1 MKYVGN
7 HDRLLL
13 GGLAVALVVVFAKPI
28 QYLLDLARE
37 VEAGLGLSL
46 LPALIILT
54 GVFVLHQQRK
64 RQEEKNLART
74 AEAEAQQAQARA
86 AELERLVAFGEA
98 LGRALTLESIRDV
111 VLQQLSRLTGT
122 DRAWVMARQEGRWQ
136 AFSHEAGQDREKL
149 ELSYMDI
156 VEQAVPTDPAKPA
169 APSNVYGHM
178 CLPMTVGGEVVGL
191 LAVPESESTTTDSRR
206 RVLAAAATLLGTSLR
221 NSQLFR
227 EVKDNSLRD
236 GLTGCYNRT
245 HTLEVI
251 GTELRRARRTHQP
264 VSLIMLDI
272 DHFKQINDRFGHLCG
287 DAVLATVGARM
298 REALRGSDHKCRY
311 GGEEFLVLLPETPIE
326 GARRVAETLRRA
338 LADRIVTWKTERLQ
352 ITASFGV
359 SVALPSEADIQA
371 LIGRA
376 DQALYQAKHAGRNCV
391 RDSSAA

>member
-64 RQEEKNLART
+64 RQEEQNLART
-74 AEAEAQQAQARA
+74 AEAEVQQAQARA

-98 LGRALTLESIRDV
+98 LGRALTLEAIRDV
-111 VLQQLSRLTGT
+111 VLQQLPRLTGT

-338 LADRIVTWKTERLQ
+338 LADRIVTWKNERLQ

-359 SVALPSEADIQA
+359 SVALPSETDIQA

-376 DQALYQAKHAGRNCV
+376 DQALYQAKHEGRNRV
-391 RDSSAA
+391 QSGT

>member
-1 MKYVGN
+1 M
-7 HDRLLL
+7 
-13 GGLAVALVVVFAKPI
+13 
-28 QYLLDLARE
+28 
-37 VEAGLGLSL
+37 
-46 LPALIILT
+46 
-54 GVFVLHQQRK
+54 
-64 RQEEKNLART
+64 
-74 AEAEAQQAQARA
+74 
-86 AELERLVAFGEA
+86 
-98 LGRALTLESIRDV
+98 
-111 VLQQLSRLTGT
+111 
-122 DRAWVMARQEGRWQ
+122 
-136 AFSHEAGQDREKL
+136 
-149 ELSYMDI
+149 
-156 VEQAVPTDPAKPA
+156 
-169 APSNVYGHM
+169 
-178 CLPMTVGGEVVGL
+178 
-191 LAVPESESTTTDSRR
+191 PESESTTTGSRR

-272 DHFKQINDRFGHLCG
+272 DHFKQINDRYGHLCG

-338 LADRIVTWKTERLQ
+338 LADRIVTWKNERLQ

-359 SVALPSEADIQA
+359 SVALPSETDIQA

-376 DQALYQAKHAGRNCV
+376 DQALYQAKHEGRNRV
-391 RDSSAA
+391 QSGT

>member
-1 MKYVGN
+1 MKYVGS

-64 RQEEKNLART
+64 RQEEQNLART
-74 AEAEAQQAQARA
+74 AEAEVQQAQARA

-98 LGRALTLESIRDV
+98 LGRALTLEAIRDV
-111 VLQQLSRLTGT
+111 VLQQLPRLTGT

-191 LAVPESESTTTDSRR
+191 LAVPESESTTADSRR

-338 LADRIVTWKTERLQ
+338 LADRIVTWKNERLQ

-359 SVALPSEADIQA
+359 SVALPSETDIQA

-376 DQALYQAKHAGRNCV
+376 DQALYQAKHEGRNRV
-391 RDSSAA
+391 QSGT

>member
-1 MKYVGN
+1 
-7 HDRLLL
+7 
-13 GGLAVALVVVFAKPI
+13 
-28 QYLLDLARE
+28 
-37 VEAGLGLSL
+37 
-46 LPALIILT
+46 
-54 GVFVLHQQRK
+54 
-64 RQEEKNLART
+64 
-74 AEAEAQQAQARA
+74 
-86 AELERLVAFGEA
+86 
-98 LGRALTLESIRDV
+98 
-111 VLQQLSRLTGT
+111 
-122 DRAWVMARQEGRWQ
+122 VMARQEGRWQ

-191 LAVPESESTTTDSRR
+191 LAVPESESTTTGSRR
-206 RVLAAAATLLGTSLR
+206 RVLAAAATLLGASLR

-251 GTELRRARRTHQP
+251 GAELRRARRTHQP

-338 LADRIVTWKTERLQ
+338 LADRIVTWKNDRLQ

-359 SVALPSEADIQA
+359 SVALPSETDIQA

-391 RDSSAA
+391 RDGSAA

>member
-64 RQEEKNLART
+64 RQEEQSLART
-74 AEAEAQQAQARA
+74 AAAEVQQAQARA

-98 LGRALTLESIRDV
+98 LGRALTLEAIRDV
-111 VLQQLSRLTGT
+111 VLQQLPRLTGT

-136 AFSHEAGQDREKL
+136 TFSHEAGQDRDKL

-191 LAVPESESTTTDSRR
+191 LAVPESEVTTTDSRR

-338 LADRIVTWKTERLQ
+338 LADRIVSWKNERLQ

-359 SVALPSEADIQA
+359 SVALPSETDIQA

-376 DQALYQAKHAGRNCV
+376 DQALYQAKHEGRNRV
-391 RDSSAA
+391 HSGT